1 MFLTDCGSPLVS
13 SYGRDYVGHLGE
25 DIYDI
30 NGWEKVENFSSLISK
45 IIPGSVMVM
54 LMDGL
59 KLPLKGR
66 KKISRN
72 RTRLDLSDV
81 KLPLSPYL
89 AKLTC
94 SRRMTHADP
103 SESKWKRGKVGAKYC
118 ETQFDLWVAH
128 LVRLVSIF

>member
-1 MFLTDCGSPLVS
+1 MGS
-13 SYGRDYVGHLGE
+13 
-25 DIYDI
+25 DIEFNLAICSHD
-30 NGWEKVENFSSLISK
+30 
-45 IIPGSVMVM
+45 
-54 LMDGL
+54 LMTYRPTDGL
-59 KLPLKGR
+59 KLPLKER

-103 SESKWKRGKVGAKYC
+103 SESKWKRGKVEAKYC

-128 LVRLVSIF
+128 LVRLVSFF